1 MTVGERLDSL
11 AKISVQAL
19 REALDEAKRRP
30 TTPPELRVQALWE
43 AQDRDPTREEALQ
56 PTTPPPEFH
65 AQALREAQDR
75 EPTHLPP
82 THELHR
88 PRPLLT
94 PMRLRRARTTASSP
108 PHAFRLFRGM
118 RYELPRIQ
126 QYVGRDVKGFLH
138 THEFWSPN
146 SMRIPFCPGRVA
158 DHELFPSE
166 PMFLRFDGHGGRF
179 DPFDWPQEFQP
190 YRPWW
195 LFIRHPDSAAPS
207 EERSIAYQPAHTA
220 WTKNHVGGNR
230 LEEGFCTKLLSWYRA
245 LDTTVNGI
253 LSLELMTVDEAAARP
268 QLPDEEVFWTLVT
281 LCQYGEAIDLAYHV
295 QSELREVEAW
305 IDMVNFSRSTPPS
318 NPIPDDFEYPFADD
332 RFMGLWANDAPPET
346 VKWLLLLGIPIFISH
361 TYGTLEHRS
370 AKVCSGTAGFTTR
383 TGYVEGTDAELRL
396 NSANNGFMHI
406 ALKNRLPIRPSNSLM
421 HDVRFSSS
429 LFIDTHARARLEGT
443 PLPATLC
450 LVKGAKTDSG
460 RSLKPLDEVTLEEGR
475 VKWIRPPPIAA
486 AWTGKWDKFE
496 MQEDGDTITMVRRG
510 KKFRPDHEDTSVW
523 YDRELGREL
532 YLYDHAGPPSLVIG
546 TQHFGEP
553 APRVPYHCGLN
564 KNKRP
569 LMKPSWMYR
578 TRQSTKAEEGLE
590 QEQPPPSFLP
600 LLEELANRVGML
612 DIQARLENVKHAR
625 TGAVTGPSRE
635 VEPAAV
641 SAGSLPSDVQVPAP
655 PPVSDAMT
663 SAAISDLPNEVI
675 PIPNLPSVPGY
686 PPLSPHEEPMPLELT
701 EPSEPSTSKG
711 KGKVVREDDE
721 VSMGSGSAP
730 NSPRPTPL
738 KEIIPTG
745 PTRTLRLRHIQADM
759 GALVFAATL
768 RTPLLVSARAEL
780 ASVVNAQHA
789 LWVTFATIE
798 EAERARNLLGRIAL
812 LGNDVETTIG
822 GMQGHNGI
830 RSLLRP
836 MSQLD
841 PATRTGPRTIQ
852 RWEDHQAA
860 RSGRLLAPLRGEECP
875 VPGCLVEDLTVA
887 VRSAGGTPAALNLV
901 ELLHD
906 LLGAGVAVVTRGK
919 VIDDDC
925 RRGLLLDIVNN
936 RTRELRSLG
945 DPDLVVIT
953 IPAPARHPD
962 PRCDD
967 LNTALPPLV
976 RHPKI
981 IAPEPVEN
989 TPGPQA
995 STTGNRLVENTPG
1008 LKPVSK
1014 AAASSSK
1021 SLEER
1026 LQDPAEG
1033 GKERSKRGRRSG
1045 WKNPGPERKKAMA
1058 EERLAREEAARAL
1071 EERVRNLEEQLRA
1084 VTAAA
1089 LTLAGRLRS
1098 PGRSIEP
1105 ITLAERLEG
1114 PSTLMLTDRIAPT
1127 PVPPTLAQRLH
1138 RTPPTTLAER
1148 MGDPAILTSLLTRH
1162 GATLLQR
1169 VAGALEDDAAM
1180 GLPSDYEEFLAP
1192 GHEDAM
1198 GNDDYDVE
1206 MDYGQ

>member
-30 TTPPELRVQALWE
+30 TTPPKLRMQALWE

-56 PTTPPPEFH
+56 PMTPPPEFH

-75 EPTHLPP
+75 DPTHPPP

-94 PMRLRRARTTASSP
+94 PTRLRQARTTASSP
-108 PHAFRLFRGM
+108 PH
-118 RYELPRIQ
+118 
-126 QYVGRDVKGFLH
+126 
-138 THEFWSPN
+138 T
-146 SMRIPFCPGRVA
+146 
-158 DHELFPSE
+158 
-166 PMFLRFDGHGGRF
+166 
-179 DPFDWPQEFQP
+179 FQ
-190 YRPWW
+190 
-195 LFIRHPDSAAPS
+195 
-207 EERSIAYQPAHTA
+207 ERSIAYQPAHTA
-220 WTKNHVGGNR
+220 WTKNHVGRNR

-245 LDTTVNGI
+245 LDATVNGI

-268 QLPDEEVFWTLVT
+268 QLPDEEVFWTLIT
-281 LCQYGEAIDLAYHV
+281 LRQYGEAIDLAYHV

-361 TYGTLEHRS
+361 TYGTLKHRS
-370 AKVCSGTAGFTTR
+370 AKVRSGTAGFTTR

-406 ALKNRLPIRPSNSLM
+406 ALKNRLPITPIQLADGRAPNVESAK

-429 LFIDTHARARLEGT
+429 LFIDTRARARLEGT

-496 MQEDGDTITMVRRG
+496 MQEDGDTITM
-510 KKFRPDHEDTSVW
+510 
-523 YDRELGREL
+523 LGREL
-532 YLYDHAGPPSLVIG
+532 YLYDHAGPPGLVIG
-546 TQHFGEP
+546 TQNFGEP

-564 KNKRP
+564 ENKRP
-569 LMKPSWMYR
+569 LMKPSFWMYR

-600 LLEELANRVGML
+600 LLEEVPRVQPFRPSTLSDEEETDALLRTLQLANRVGML
-612 DIQARLENVKHAR
+612 DIQARLENVKRAR
-625 TGAVTGPSRE
+625 TDAVAGPSQE

-675 PIPNLPSVPGY
+675 PVPNLPSIPGY
-686 PPLSPHEEPMPLELT
+686 PPLSPHEEPTPLELT

-711 KGKVVREDDE
+711 KGKAVREDDE

-738 KEIIPTG
+738 EEIIPTG
-745 PTRTLRLRHIQADM
+745 TTRTLRLRHIQADM
-759 GALVFAATL
+759 GALVFATTL

-789 LWVTFATIE
+789 LWVTFATIK
-798 EAERARNLLGRIAL
+798 EAERARNLLGCIAL

-875 VPGCLVEDLTVA
+875 VPGRLVEDLTVA

-925 RRGLLLDIVNN
+925 RRGLLLEIVNN
-936 RTRELRSLG
+936 RMRELRSLG

-962 PRCDD
+962 PRRDD
-967 LNTALPPLV
+967 LNTVLPPLV

-1014 AAASSSK
+1014 AAASGSK

-1033 GKERSKRGRRSG
+1033 GKERSKQGRQSG

-1058 EERLAREEAARAL
+1058 EERLVCEEAARAL

-1089 LTLAGRLRS
+1089 PTLAGRLRS
-1098 PGRSIEP
+1098 PGCSIEP

-1138 RTPPTTLAER
+1138 RTPPATLAER

-1169 VAGALEDDAAM
+1169 VTGASEDDAAM
-1180 GLPSDYEEFLAP
+1180 GLPSDYEEFLAL